1 MNSTE
6 HDSSSGKDEATTK
19 QEVDLTEIREAGQDA
34 FSGNTV
40 ADGSKVS
47 MEEWK
52 LVRKLDRRILP
63 IICLMYLFA
72 FLDRSNVGNARL
84 QGLPEDALHGDPTGK
99 LYDWVF
105 SAFFFSYVMCQVPA
119 VIASKL
125 FPPRLWLGTAALGWG
140 ICSTLMSTGYNFAG
154 LFVARIGLGVFEA
167 CFGPGMPLYLSYFYT
182 RHELGLRLAY
192 FQTFGAVAGAF
203 SGLVAF
209 GIQHAHASVANWRLL
224 FIVEGVPS
232 VLMGLITLTFLPD
245 RPEMTRFFNEKERKI
260 ALERVNRAIS
270 SDIGYK
276 VKKSHIWAALK
287 DWRVYVGGV
296 IFFGLNCG
304 FASISA
310 FLPTI
315 IKSFG
320 FTNAI
325 AQLLTVYVGGVIFFG
340 LNCGFASISA
350 FLPTIIKSFGFT
362 NAIAQLLTVPP
373 YAVAAILL
381 MLTSYISDRIQN
393 RGLPMAI
400 ANAVGAIGYLI
411 LLLVPTNVHA
421 RYFAVFCI
429 TAGIFAAIG
438 LIIAWYAH
446 NLGSETKRA
455 TGIPLFM
462 AIGQCGSVLG
472 SHIFPSTEGPRYIRG
487 FSVTCGLQFIG
498 AICAFILSISYI
510 MDNRR
515 RDHLYGKPVPEAT
528 VDTSELADKALMFR
542 YVP

>member
-1 MNSTE
+1 MNSIE
-6 HDSSSGKDEATTK
+6 HDSSSGKDETTTK
-19 QEVDLTEIREAGQDA
+19 QEADLTEIREAGQDV

-40 ADGSKVS
+40 TDGSKVS
-47 MEEWK
+47 MEEWE
-52 LVRKLDRRILP
+52 LVRRLDRRILP

-105 SAFFFSYVMCQVPA
+105 SAFFFSFVLCQVPA

-140 ICSTLMSTGYNFAG
+140 ICSTLMSTGFNFAG

-182 RHELGLRLAY
+182 RHELGLRLAF
-192 FQTFGAVAGAF
+192 FQTFGAVGGAF

-209 GIQHAHASVANWRLL
+209 GIQHAHASVENWRLL

-260 ALERVNRAIS
+260 AFERINRGIS
-270 SDIGYK
+270 SDVGYN

-296 IFFGLNCG
+296 VFFG
-304 FASISA
+304 I
-310 FLPTI
+310 
-315 IKSFG
+315 
-320 FTNAI
+320 
-325 AQLLTVYVGGVIFFG
+325 
-340 LNCGFASISA
+340 NCGFASISA

-393 RGLPMAI
+393 RGLLMAV
-400 ANAVGAIGYLI
+400 ANAVSAIGYMI

-429 TAGIFAAIG
+429 TAGIFVAIG

-472 SHIFPSTEGPRYIRG
+472 SHIFPSTEGPQYIRG
-487 FSVTCGLQFIG
+487 FSVTCGLAFIG

-510 MDNRR
+510 TDNRH
-515 RDHLYGKPVPEAT
+515 RDRLYGKPVPEAT
-528 VDTSELADKALMFR
+528 VDTSELADKAPMFR